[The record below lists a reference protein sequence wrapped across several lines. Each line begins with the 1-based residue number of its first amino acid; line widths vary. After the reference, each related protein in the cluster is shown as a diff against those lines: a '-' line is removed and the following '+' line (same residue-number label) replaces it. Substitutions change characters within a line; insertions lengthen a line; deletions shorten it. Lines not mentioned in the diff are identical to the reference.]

1 MFRQEDTHV
10 TQRIADDKDTK
21 QVHAAGVAETFLK
34 GFNNSDWTSVRAVLA
49 DDSVYE
55 EHGTQRRIEGADA
68 TLGIYQAWKTA
79 MPDVHAVVQSVA
91 IVGDTAMVE
100 LVWEG
105 THTGPLETPGGT
117 VPASGK
123 TQRTPGVLS
132 VDVEDGLITTSRNY
146 FDMLTFLQQVGA
158 APA

>member
-1 MFRQEDTHV
+1 MFRREELCV
-10 TQRIADDKDTK
+10 TQQIVDPKMTEK
-21 QVHAAGVAETFLK
+21 SHAAGVAETFLN
-34 GFNNSDWTSVRAVLA
+34 GFNKSDWKAVRAVLA

-68 TLGIYQAWKTA
+68 TMGVYQAWKTA
-79 MPDVHAVVQSVA
+79 MPDVRGVVQNVA
-91 IVGDTAMVE
+91 TAGDTALVE

-105 THTGPLETPGGT
+105 THTGPLETPTGT

-123 TQRTPGVLS
+123 SQRTPGVFS
-132 VDVEDGLITTSRNY
+132 IDVKNGVIATSRNY
-146 FDMLTFLQQVGA
+146 FDMLTFLQQIGA